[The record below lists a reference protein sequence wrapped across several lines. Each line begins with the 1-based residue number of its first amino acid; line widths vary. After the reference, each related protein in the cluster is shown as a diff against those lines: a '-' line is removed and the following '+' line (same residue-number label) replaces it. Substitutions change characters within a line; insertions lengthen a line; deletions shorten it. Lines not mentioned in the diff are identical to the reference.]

1 MAASGIRVTP
11 EQLQQVGAQLTGGA
25 STIHDILAQLEANV
39 APLGSDW
46 AGVAQA
52 RFLDLW
58 EQWQRNGQGVQ
69 AALTEIAQLMGRAAA
84 AYEETEAQIASGFGG
99 GA

>member
-1 MAASGIRVTP
+1 MTSGIRVTP

-25 STIHDILAQLEANV
+25 GSIHDILAQLEANV

-52 RFLDLW
+52 HFLELW
-58 EQWQRNGQGVQ
+58 GQWQRHGQGVQ
-69 AALTEIAQLMGRAAA
+69 QALTEIAQLMARAGAG
-84 AYEETEAQIASGFGG
+84 YEETEAQIAAGFGG
-99 GA
+99 AR